1 MINSVSNSQEAY
13 TDTFFHAFDE
23 KGRITVPSEWRS
35 PAHETRLL
43 VFPSQDKCLKVYP
56 ASWLANQIAKFKDAP
71 VGDPRRKILEKL
83 AGGAQTVVVD
93 GQGRI
98 MVKDKLRAGALLK
111 KKSVLS
117 GALDHFEIWDAQLW
131 SERDGGTEMT
141 FEQAALEAG
150 L

>member
-1 MINSVSNSQEAY
+1 MIDSVLNPQEAY

-35 PAHETRLL
+35 PAHETRLF

-56 ASWLANQIAKFKDAP
+56 ASWLSAQIAKFKDAP
-71 VGDPRRKILEKL
+71 VNDPRRKVMEKL
-83 AGGAQTVVVD
+83 AGGAQSALID

-98 MVKDKLRAGALLK
+98 MVKDKLRAGAALK

-117 GALDHFEIWDAQLW
+117 GALDHFEIWDAELW
-131 SERDGGTEMT
+131 SKREGGTELT
-141 FEQAALEAG
+141 FEQAVLEAG
-150 L
+150 I